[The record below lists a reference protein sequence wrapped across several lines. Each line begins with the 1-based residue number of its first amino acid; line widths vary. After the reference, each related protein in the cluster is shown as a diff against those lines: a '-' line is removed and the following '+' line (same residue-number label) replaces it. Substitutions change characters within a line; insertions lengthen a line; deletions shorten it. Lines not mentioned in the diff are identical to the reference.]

1 MMWARFEV
9 RHAILFELG
18 LEAADAAPVGVLAT
32 VVGEHLLGR
41 LELAGRHAIHFDHR
55 VGRGAAE

>member
-32 VVGEHLLGR
+32 IVGEHLLGR
-41 LELAGRHAIHFDHR
+41 LELTNRHAIHFNHR